1 MSDEIQ
7 TGPYTIEVADPAF
20 GGIRGRG
27 SKTYTFDTE
36 AELDAFHQGLREGF
50 ENPEFKIVER
60 WGDKHWAYE
69 DDTDQVFHTKVET
82 FVRFCIDTNYEIHAR
97 NEEEAKEFSINRA
110 QHEIKKLMEEGN
122 VEALVPDMFELH
134 WHTWMKGSGT
144 TEVSADE
151 VYVVN
156 VDGPVDY
163 VKGPVYEM
171 E

>member
-1 MSDEIQ
+1 MAFRE
-7 TGPYTIEVADPAF
+7 GPDA
-20 GGIRGRG
+20 
-27 SKTYTFDTE
+27 
-36 AELDAFHQGLREGF
+36 LDAEY
-50 ENPEFKIVER
+50 NIVER

-69 DDTDQVFHTKVET
+69 TDTDQVFNVKVET
-82 FVRFCIDTNYEIHAR
+82 FVRFCIDANYDIHAR
-97 NEEEAKEFSINRA
+97 NGAEAKELAINRA

-151 VYVVN
+151 VLVVN
-156 VDGPVDY
+156 VELEDGTDA
-163 VKGPVYEM
+163 M